1 MKLIT
6 SSEIKDFKINYYDGF
21 DLERILN
28 HPAYGRD
35 GIMVVFFD
43 SIKDEEI
50 KHNRNEK
57 IKSLL
62 ESKKIKD
69 FSDIMDKLNNNYLML
84 YQTHGFTD
92 LVFKSIKNKLENIKD
107 INYFE
112 FLNL

>member
-28 HPAYGRD
+28 HPHDGRD

-43 SIKDEEI
+43 SLKEEEI

-69 FSDIMDKLNNNYLML
+69 FSDIIDKLNNNYLML

-92 LVFKSIKNKLENIKD
+92 VVFKSIKNKIENIKD
-107 INYFE
+107 INYFD
-112 FLNL
+112 LLHK

>member
-28 HPAYGRD
+28 HPADGRD

-43 SIKDEEI
+43 SIKEEEI

>member
-28 HPAYGRD
+28 HPADGRD

>member
-28 HPAYGRD
+28 HPDDGRD

-43 SIKDEEI
+43 SIKEEEI

-92 LVFKSIKNKLENIKD
+92 VVFKSIKNKLENIKD

>member
-6 SSEIKDFKINYYDGF
+6 SSEIKYFKINYYDGF

-28 HPAYGRD
+28 HPADGRD